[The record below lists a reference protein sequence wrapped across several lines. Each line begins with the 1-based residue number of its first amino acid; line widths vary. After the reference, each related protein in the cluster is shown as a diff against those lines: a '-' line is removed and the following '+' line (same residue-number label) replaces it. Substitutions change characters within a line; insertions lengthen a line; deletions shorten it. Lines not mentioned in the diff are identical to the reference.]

1 MVESLSILILFG
13 FVLCSSFIVPFE
25 SSGLD
30 LSVIVGSLPLSLLS
44 FGLSIVVDSLSLLDR
59 GSISLCDA
67 VQEF

>member
-1 MVESLSILILFG
+1 
-13 FVLCSSFIVPFE
+13 
-25 SSGLD
+25 LD

>member
-25 SSGLD
+25 SSGWD

-44 FGLSIVVDSLSLLDR
+44 FGLSIAVGSKR